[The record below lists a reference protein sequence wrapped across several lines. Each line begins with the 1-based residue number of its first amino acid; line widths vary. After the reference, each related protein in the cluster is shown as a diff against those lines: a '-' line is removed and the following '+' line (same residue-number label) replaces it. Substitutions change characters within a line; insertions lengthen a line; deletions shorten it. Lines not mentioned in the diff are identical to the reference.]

1 MYPIDGPGAVE
12 GQFTEGNPSIGQA
25 ATQVSADWL
34 NRIQEELLAIVLAAG
49 ITPDSED
56 NAQVLAALAE
66 FLDAYVDRTTAQ
78 TVAGIKTFSAIPVL
92 PASNPTTDNQA
103 ARKAYVDAAMA
114 AVTQQHSGIIEGLQL
129 SRGGVNQI
137 QIEPGELEV
146 LGKRYYLSNPVTIT
160 VDTVANF
167 GWGAVRVGLPA
178 SGYEL
183 TQSRFASCTNNIAR
197 GHSGAWW
204 HTAFPDDWLIIGL
217 YPFVNNDVIE
227 GFETVGGLYI
237 CRRNMIE
244 DSTPPTKGISD
255 PDPGVSYNIGLPPI
269 GEDVMGFFQVH
280 VSVNNAYGV
289 TFGSGSDGHLSTLS
303 AYVGG
308 SLGTR
313 WVWGPVNIISADGT
327 ATLHVSTEGTSNYMH
342 VQLYACTIPSGMAR

>member
-1 MYPIDGPGAVE
+1 MYPIDGPGAVD
-12 GQFTEGNPSIGQA
+12 GQFTDGSPSTGQEATMVTA
-25 ATQVSADWL
+25 AWL

-56 NAQVLAALAE
+56 NAQVLAAISSVLG
-66 FLDAYVDRTTAQ
+66 DYVDLTNPQ

-103 ARKAYVDAAMA
+103 ARKAYVDAARA
-114 AVTQQHSGIIEGLQL
+114 DALQTPSGIIEGMQI
-129 SRGGVNQI
+129 SRSGVNQLRIAPGTI
-137 QIEPGELEV
+137 QILGE
-146 LGKRYYLSNPVTIT
+146 RYHLTSAFTLT
-160 VDTVANF
+160 VGTSSSF
-167 GWGAVRVGLPA
+167 GWNAVRVAKPT
-178 SGYEL
+178 SGREL
-183 TQSRFASCTNNIAR
+183 ALFGTCPVGNIVR
-197 GHSGAWW
+197 GSSNVWW
-204 HTAFPDDWLIIGL
+204 HVDHADDWLVLGL
-217 YPFVNNDVIE
+217 YPYADSDVIE
-227 GFETVGGLYI
+227 GFETVDGLYI

-244 DSTPPTKGISD
+244 DNTPPTKGISD
-255 PDPGVSYNIGLPPI
+255 PDPGVSYAIGLPPI

-313 WVWGPVNIISADGT
+313 WVWGPVHIISADGT